1 MSDIVKEHSRMV
13 VEISKI
19 SNINSD
25 ITLELILALK
35 NSIDREVL
43 DLVDKYLQLN
53 DQMFI
58 EIKIFR
64 KDDMSILGNEKN
76 DELPYVKRYKMT
88 DRELPF

>member
-1 MSDIVKEHSRMV
+1 MV